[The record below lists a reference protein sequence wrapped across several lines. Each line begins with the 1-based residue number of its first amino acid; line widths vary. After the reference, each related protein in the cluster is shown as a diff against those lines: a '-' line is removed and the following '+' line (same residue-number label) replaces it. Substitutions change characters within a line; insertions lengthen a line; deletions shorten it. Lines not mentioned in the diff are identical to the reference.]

1 MHLRNPV
8 DLVSTWLDAS
18 LLLVIGGTG
27 VILIVL
33 GLKRDDLI
41 RPIFLLAGI
50 ALMAVGFGGQFLGWS
65 FGLGF

>member
-18 LLLVIGGTG
+18 LLLVIGGAG
-27 VILIVL
+27 VILIIL

-50 ALMAVGFGGQFLGWS
+50 ALMAVGFGGQLLGWS